1 MWRLTVPVFEKT
13 FGGIAYYNK
22 DKKEVQFPFPLPFY
36 HYISAALVVAAIL
49 IGGAV
54 MLWPMLMSGAEHAWY
69 PTIRLSH
76 LGFVAGLLIIHFA
89 MKQMGLEFLANVANT
104 LSCGGMRP
112 TGQFTLVKT
121 KMTFGTGMFPLLI
134 LGSVIMAMPWYGSTL
149 YIDILVAGT
158 PGIVAFMV
166 HRPLWQM
173 VNAPAKTIVKH
184 DGKYRV
190 LVCDLSG
197 VLHPIE
203 TNNGVIDVKAG
214 RYLIVIPAEVTDYE
228 VQCALPSNIRI
239 MTYNDMCNMDTSHVR
254 LPRALTL
261 REERELEVRYNQAL
275 VMQDKMTAEELER
288 EIRELEITLAP
299 LNVMAALGLGDK
311 ALEERGE
318 APRIMSFNEV
328 MRQRSD
334 MYAKG
339 DCDE

>member
-1 MWRLTVPVFEKT
+1 MWRLTAPVFEDT
-13 FGGIAYYNK
+13 FGGIAYY
-22 DKKEVQFPFPLPFY
+22 DKNRKEVMFPFPLPLY

-54 MLWPMLMSGAEHAWY
+54 MLWPMLMSGGEHAWY

-76 LGFVAGLLIIHFA
+76 LGFIAGLLVMHFV
-89 MKQMGLEFLANVANT
+89 MKQMALEFIAEVAGSM
-104 LSCGGMRP
+104 SCSGMRP
-112 TGQFTLVKT
+112 TDQFTLIKN
-121 KMTFGTGMFPLLI
+121 KAKFNTGIFTLLI
-134 LGSVIMAMPWYGSTL
+134 VGSCLTSMPWYGSAL
-149 YIDILVAGT
+149 YIDILVAGV
-158 PGIVAFMV
+158 PAVVAFLI
-166 HRPLWQM
+166 HRPLFQL
-173 VNAPAKTIVKH
+173 VDAPAKSIMNAG
-184 DGKYRV
+184 GKFRV

-197 VLHPIE
+197 ILHPNE
-203 TNNGVIDVKAG
+203 AKNGVIDVKAG
-214 RYLIVIPAEVTDYE
+214 RYLIVIPADVSDYE
-228 VQCALPSNIRI
+228 VQCTLSSNFRI
-239 MTYNDMCNMDTSHVR
+239 MVYNDMRNVDASRTR

-288 EIRELEITLAP
+288 EIRELKITLAP

-328 MRQRSD
+328 MKQRSD